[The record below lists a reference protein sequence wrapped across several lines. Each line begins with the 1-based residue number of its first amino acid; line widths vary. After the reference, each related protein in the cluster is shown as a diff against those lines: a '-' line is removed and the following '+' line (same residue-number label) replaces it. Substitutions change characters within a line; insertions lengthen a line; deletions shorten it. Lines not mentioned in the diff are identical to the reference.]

1 MLKIVKVSGLCI
13 ALTSISGC
21 ASLELLAAGGISYL
35 VTGKGLS
42 DHALSMVMDQDCAF
56 HRFLTDDS
64 LCEEA
69 NQSTLLA
76 DTSITENQTVD
87 ELAANSN
94 LVEPVQPQ
102 QELVSI
108 EDGPALSSF
117 EDNAGIFAVAGS
129 FNDLKY
135 AYERSMLF
143 RNYTTH
149 IIENPEHSPT
159 RFRVVIGPLEDK
171 SLVHKITLP
180 GDIAKDTLWVTELCT
195 EDLSPPPCTADGLL
209 AIAAQA
215 ERAGI

>member
-13 ALTSISGC
+13 VLTSISGC

-42 DHALSMVMDQDCAF
+42 DHALSMVMDKDCAF

-69 NQSTLLA
+69 AQATLLA
-76 DTSITENQTVD
+76 DNPPPEKLTVD
-87 ELAANSN
+87 ELAANNN
-94 LVEPVQPQ
+94 LVETVQPQ

-108 EDGPALSSF
+108 EDGPVLSSVA
-117 EDNAGIFAVAGS
+117 EKAGVFAVAGS

-143 RNYTTH
+143 RSYSTH

-171 SLVHKITLP
+171 SLVHKITMP
-180 GDIAKDTLWVTELCT
+180 GDLAKDTLWVTELCT
-195 EDLSPPPCTADGLL
+195 EDLSPPPCGADGLL